1 MRKGKFLCAVM
12 IMTIVLTACGLSG
25 NKGSETQTGH
35 EGDAGTL
42 SSENENEN
50 GDMEEYKNP
59 EDGTVPT
66 VYEYEADIIRYREPV
81 LGEFTFRKDVKKTE
95 TAHAVYY
102 FETVISEQE
111 RQACIAAAERAF
123 GCMDGVLP
131 KIEIVVLTPESYDG
145 VSVVE
150 HRLYTSLQ
158 AGDFADFVAAC
169 LLTAYGEWGNYGM
182 AYGYADHL
190 CREAR
195 IGAGEEAGIDG
206 EEAGIGDGEAGT
218 GGGEAG
224 IGGGEAGI
232 DGEEAGI
239 GDGEAGT
246 GGWEAETD
254 GGEAVPADRDG
265 SVFWRMSSPELYDLN
280 LLCFDERFATPE
292 DVEAAKKNACCFVE
306 TYLSAHTE
314 QEFLNLLSDSGTAEG
329 IGRAKEALEAF
340 YTENGVECSLTEIR
354 YQYGGVV
361 FDYAAACEY
370 ASFYIEKDWQDRNW
384 EANPK
389 VSEHFLHEDYG
400 EVKAFF
406 ECNVRQMGQYRELFD
421 FDRYEND
428 LTVFFSNGTGM
439 SDASFYQTGKHTIY
453 LKSVV
458 SLMHE
463 YIHALM
469 DGRDDPDQLWACEGF
484 ARNYDCL
491 YNEYAYDFWNDDYNH
506 PVEGD
511 DFQEIEL
518 YRTEYIRHIGRPID
532 IRIDYRD
539 FGDFMTYACG
549 WDDPNATY
557 QSGASFVAY
566 LADCYGEQAV
576 IRYVGADKSYHA
588 EWGKSYEELV
598 QDWQDYICETYS
610 WYGTE

>member
-1 MRKGKFLCAVM
+1 MRKRVLFFAL
-12 IMTIVLTACGLSG
+12 IVILLALASCGTDE
-25 NKGSETQTGH
+25 NKESETRTG
-35 EGDAGTL
+35 AGGEQETY
-42 SSENENEN
+42 ENQ
-50 GDMEEYKNP
+50 EEAAAP
-59 EDGTVPT
+59 PD
-66 VYEYEADIIRYREPV
+66 YEYETDIIRYREP
-81 LGEFTFRKDVKKTE
+81 LFGEFTFRKDVKKTE

-102 FETVISEQE
+102 FETAISEQE

-145 VSVVE
+145 VSVLE
-150 HRLYTSLQ
+150 HRLYISLRSE
-158 AGDFADFVAAC
+158 DFADFLAAC
-169 LLTAYGEWGNYGM
+169 LLTAYGGWGNYGM

-190 CREAR
+190 CREAG
-195 IGAGEEAGIDG
+195 IGS
-206 EEAGIGDGEAGT
+206 EEAGIGS
-218 GGGEAG
+218 GEAG
-224 IGGGEAGI
+224 IGGGEA
-232 DGEEAGI
+232 A
-239 GDGEAGT
+239 
-246 GGWEAETD
+246 
-254 GGEAVPADRDG
+254 PADRDG
-265 SVFWRMSSPELYDLN
+265 SIFQRMSSPELYDLN

-292 DVEAAKKNACCFVE
+292 DVEAAKKNACCFVDA
-306 TYLSAHTE
+306 YLLTHTE

-340 YTENGVECSLTEIR
+340 YAENGVECSLTEIR
-354 YQYGGVV
+354 YQYGGVA

-370 ASFYIEKDWQDRNW
+370 ASFYIEKGWQDRNW
-384 EANPK
+384 ETNPK

-406 ECNVRQMGQYRELFD
+406 ECNVRQMGQYRELFG
-421 FDRYEND
+421 FDSYEND
-428 LTVFFSNGTGM
+428 LTVFFSNGTDM
-439 SDASFYQTGKHTIY
+439 SDASFYQTEKHTIY

-511 DFQEIEL
+511 DFREIEL
-518 YRTEYIRHIGRPID
+518 CRNEYIEHIGRPID

-539 FGDFMTYACG
+539 FGDFMTYVCG
-549 WDDPNATY
+549 WDDPNANY

-566 LADCYGEQAV
+566 LVDCYGEQAV
-576 IRYVGADKSYHA
+576 IRYVGSDKSYHA
-588 EWGKSYEELV
+588 EWGKTYEELV
-598 QDWQDYICETYS
+598 RDWNAYIEENYS
-610 WYGTE
+610 WYEAE